1 MSGDIF
7 GSHNWGGRR
16 YWHLVGGGQGC
27 CSAPYSA
34 QGIPPQRRTHRRRD
48 VGGVEA
54 WPLSPC
60 VSVRSKVDKRPHSS
74 STPLCHLSVP
84 VLFLPQVPALAPIL
98 WASLSGPPP
107 NYFPKHAGEATPG
120 QKQPESLFPI
130 PAAARLGAA
139 SHVCSQQPGLPA
151 TWHLLLPS
159 LHHCISLYCPF
170 SWDPT
175 MGSPS
180 PDDG

>member
-1 MSGDIF
+1 MVLPLWEHLVMSGDIF

-60 VSVRSKVDKRPHSS
+60 VSMRSKVDKRPHSS

-98 WASLSGPPP
+98 WASLSGPPQTTSP
-107 NYFPKHAGEATPG
+107 NMLGRPHRDRSSQRVYSP
-120 QKQPESLFPI
+120 SL
-130 PAAARLGAA
+130 
-139 SHVCSQQPGLPA
+139 QQP
-151 TWHLLLPS
+151 
-159 LHHCISLYCPF
+159 
-170 SWDPT
+170 D
-175 MGSPS
+175 
-180 PDDG
+180 